1 VAVLLATPTT
11 DWSFAVLSSTEIR
24 DLIFLLRK
32 LVVHGDQQ
40 ERLIELEAKLQAQLL
55 KQRQAA

>member
-1 VAVLLATPTT
+1 M
-11 DWSFAVLSSTEIR
+11 LSPTEIR

-55 KQRQAA
+55 KERQVA

>member
-1 VAVLLATPTT
+1 M
-11 DWSFAVLSSTEIR
+11 LSPTEIC

-55 KQRQAA
+55 KQRQVA